1 VDGIVAESLTGVC
14 KVRQRVVDLADPPV
28 LAVIETSHSFFHGID
43 SIAFSTVL
51 TPNRLILA

>member
-1 VDGIVAESLTGVC
+1 
-14 KVRQRVVDLADPPV
+14 VDLADPPV